1 MARGLSPTWVIIR
14 IGKREYAIN
23 SKYVKAVTELK
34 HETFIAESTGTFV
47 RGIYNIFN
55 TEIPVLDGYKI
66 TKETSLAESKLDFS
80 KRMTDIKMLYMS
92 WLDTVE
98 WMAMYADPDGKWSMM
113 EMQNN
118 IENWAE
124 NTSFPHDEYLN
135 KLCKRLVEHINITT
149 GMADKLIDSRLSK
162 SIQVSDAINEINEI
176 RKHAKRHVLD
186 AFDNIIDCYTSKMSE
201 MCIIV
206 EANKRNFGMCIDSVE
221 LISETPKSATN
232 NKRTVLSAGTI
243 EVRNKVYNVIDLT
256 KLSKVIP

>member
-80 KRMTDIKMLYMS
+80 KSMTDIKMLYMS

-113 EMQNN
+113 EMQKN
-118 IENWAE
+118 IENWEE
-124 NTSFPHDEYLN
+124 NTIFFQESIE
-135 KLCKRLVEHINITT
+135 
-149 GMADKLIDSRLSK
+149 K
-162 SIQVSDAINEINEI
+162 SI
-176 RKHAKRHVLD
+176 
-186 AFDNIIDCYTSKMSE
+186 
-201 MCIIV
+201 
-206 EANKRNFGMCIDSVE
+206 
-221 LISETPKSATN
+221 
-232 NKRTVLSAGTI
+232 
-243 EVRNKVYNVIDLT
+243 
-256 KLSKVIP
+256 